1 MHIFGLQCFQ
11 IWRCI
16 ILLYIKQCVQYYTI
30 VVILSYFMVE
40 GYLDMAVNYI
50 TLYEAMC
57 FNILNIEVI
66 MSNLM
71 VAGYGDIAVYFS
83 ILYKILYV

>member
-1 MHIFGLQCFQ
+1 
-11 IWRCI
+11 
-16 ILLYIKQCVQYYTI
+16 
-30 VVILSYFMVE
+30 MVE